1 MAAYRLEPGDYVEVR
16 GHGIGIGTGEYKEER
31 STGSVGAWI
40 EAKEGDD
47 VRFSSIVD
55 LSREGWTRLDDP
67 KDPVELRKV
76 VVANRVEQEAPLPAS
91 PADRE
96 QLLRRVTQDLF
107 GEPPQQGELHDFLID
122 NSPDALARLIERLQ
136 NKARIEPF
144 VGQLP
149 TGEIRFRVIAA
160 DPNAAKAPR
169 AATSPDRYVLGDT
182 AHLLV
187 RQVTDAD
194 LRSNSARIAF
204 LSPDPKVASPHEP
217 FEISLPDGL
226 ESYSFVWERGTGNL
240 WLVTKGVVRNYDFT
254 NPSQV
259 QETRFAPGSMVNI
272 PEHLHEA
279 LGESR
284 KLLNRPVEP

>member
-1 MAAYRLEPGDYVEVR
+1 M
-16 GHGIGIGTGEYKEER
+16 
-31 STGSVGAWI
+31 
-40 EAKEGDD
+40 
-47 VRFSSIVD
+47 
-55 LSREGWTRLDDP
+55 
-67 KDPVELRKV
+67 
-76 VVANRVEQEAPLPAS
+76 
-91 PADRE
+91 
-96 QLLRRVTQDLF
+96 
-107 GEPPQQGELHDFLID
+107 
-122 NSPDALARLIERLQ
+122 
-136 NKARIEPF
+136 
-144 VGQLP
+144 
-149 TGEIRFRVIAA
+149 
-160 DPNAAKAPR
+160 
-169 AATSPDRYVLGDT
+169 LGDT
-182 AHLLV
+182 THLLV

-240 WLVTKGVVRNYDFT
+240 WLVTKGVVRNYDFR